1 MELPKIKN
9 DDLPEELKSI
19 LGDDDAVFDSI
30 VNPMDILTLNF
41 NPEVFNNER
50 IEIAEKYIECRKKL
64 QQSHETK
71 RHNKISK
78 ENTETSEET
87 S

>member
-19 LGDDDAVFDSI
+19 LGDDDAVFESI

-41 NPEVFNNER
+41 DPEVYSKER
-50 IEIAEKYIECRKKL
+50 AKIAEKYIECRKKL

-78 ENTETSEET
+78 ENTKTSEET